1 MIGRIRMAV
10 LTATTFAT
18 LACQGCVQTHTTYA
32 APTVSAHMYQAQP
45 ALPIS
50 TKKSDLPVDLVYSGA
65 FQISE
70 TAPRLAFE
78 APETYSGPI
87 DLSTDTRMSTSRL
100 YSSSTLTDL
109 AAEREQE
116 MLISVPRETRQ
127 LTAEISLSA
136 SAAETG
142 LGFDVGVAP
151 RVSFTRDGAFAT
163 RRIGGEVR
171 IGQNFDKRGDGE
183 AAESWYL
190 FAGADG
196 EALVWE
202 PDERGYV
209 SVSEMALRD
218 KVTVGDIQAGIAIN
232 QGLGQLSFSY
242 IQREVEY
249 RERNL
254 GASENEQFVGVSF
267 TIRN

>member
-1 MIGRIRMAV
+1 MIGRIRMVV

-18 LACQGCVQTHTTYA
+18 LACQGCVQSHVTYA
-32 APTVSAHMYQAQP
+32 VPSVPVHVYETQPVAPTNQRAADRLPTLTYTGTFESAEVTPH
-45 ALPIS
+45 L
-50 TKKSDLPVDLVYSGA
+50 G
-65 FQISE
+65 
-70 TAPRLAFE
+70 FE
-78 APETYSGPI
+78 AAETYSGPI
-87 DLSTDTRMSTSRL
+87 DLTTTPDLSTNRL
-100 YSSSTLTDL
+100 YASSALTEL
-109 AAEREQE
+109 ASEREQD
-116 MLISVPRETRQ
+116 LLLSVPRETRQ

-142 LGFDVGVAP
+142 LGFDVGLAP

-171 IGQNFDKRGDGE
+171 IGQNFDKRGDGDV
-183 AAESWYL
+183 AKSWYL

-202 PDERGYV
+202 PNERGYV
-209 SVSEMALRD
+209 SVSELALRD
-218 KVTVGDIQAGIAIN
+218 KVTVGDVQAGVALN
-232 QGLGQLSFSY
+232 SGLGQLSFSY

-254 GASENEQFVGVSF
+254 GASENEQFVGLSF